1 MQIHGYD
8 FAALIG
14 LDWADR
20 KHDVCLLEAGSSK
33 PEACVLDHDP
43 AALGDWVAKL
53 RIRFGGRPIAI
64 CLELE
69 RGPIISAL
77 LEHDLFVIFPIR
89 PSALANY
96 RKTFKP
102 SGAKDDPTDAF
113 LALDY
118 LQRHPEQVAPLRPER
133 PQMRA
138 LQRLVSDRRCLVQDR
153 TRILNRLT
161 NTLKAYFPQVLDW
174 FEDKDTA
181 VFADFLSRWPTLL
194 AAQRAR
200 QATLIKFFHEH
211 NVRRSDAIQR
221 RLAALAAA
229 VPLTRDQGVIGP
241 AKLMVEALLPQLRS
255 LSVAIERF
263 EDEIQRVCGELPD
276 FPIFDAL
283 PGAGPVLAPRLL
295 AAFGE
300 RRERFPSAAAVQ
312 KYVGVAPVTERSG
325 KKHWVHWRFIC
336 SKFLRQTFVEWAA
349 ETIHRSF
356 WARTFYERH
365 RAKGA
370 THNAAIRALA
380 FKWIRI
386 LWRCW
391 MDRVPYDESRYLN
404 ALQRRGSSL
413 LSFAAKQSA

>member
-1 MQIHGYD
+1 
-8 FAALIG
+8 
-14 LDWADR
+14 
-20 KHDVCLLEAGSSK
+20 
-33 PEACVLDHDP
+33 
-43 AALGDWVAKL
+43 
-53 RIRFGGRPIAI
+53 
-64 CLELE
+64 
-69 RGPIISAL
+69 
-77 LEHDLFVIFPIR
+77 
-89 PSALANY
+89 
-96 RKTFKP
+96 
-102 SGAKDDPTDAF
+102 
-113 LALDY
+113 
-118 LQRHPEQVAPLRPER
+118 
-133 PQMRA
+133 MRA

-200 QATLIKFFHEH
+200 QRHPHQVLPEH
-211 NVRRSDAIQR
+211 NVRRSDAIER

-255 LSVAIERF
+255 LRVAIERF

-276 FPIFDAL
+276 FPVFEAL
-283 PGAGPVLAPRLL
+283 PGAGPVVAPRLL

-312 KYVGVAPVTERSG
+312 KYVGIAPVTERSG
-325 KKHWVHWRFIC
+325 NKHWVHWRFIC

-356 WARTFYERH
+356 WARAFYERH

-391 MDRVPYDESRYLN
+391 MERVPYDESRYLN
-404 ALQRRGSSL
+404 SLQRRGSAL